1 METGVRMSRGRVLL
15 RAALLLVGGAYMIWR
30 GLHARSLARALPG
43 PDALLQQ
50 RLALIWALV
59 GALAILTGLGALYV
73 LRPRQHRKTLSLG
86 HRPPGGGPEI
96 PR

>member
-1 METGVRMSRGRVLL
+1 MKMSRGRVLL

-30 GLHARSLARALPG
+30 ALHARSLARLLPG

-59 GALAILTGLGALYV
+59 GALAILTGLGALYL
-73 LRPRQHRKTLSLG
+73 LRPRRHRQTLTLG
-86 HRPPGGGPEI
+86 PRPPGDGPGM

>member
-15 RAALLLVGGAYMIWR
+15 RAALLLIGGGYMIWR
-30 GLHARSLARALPG
+30 ALHARSLARLLPG

-50 RLALIWALV
+50 RLALIWGLV
-59 GALAILTGLGALYV
+59 GALAILTGIGALYL
-73 LRPRQHRKTLSLG
+73 LRPRRHRQTLILG
-86 HRPPGGGPEI
+86 RRPPGDRPEI